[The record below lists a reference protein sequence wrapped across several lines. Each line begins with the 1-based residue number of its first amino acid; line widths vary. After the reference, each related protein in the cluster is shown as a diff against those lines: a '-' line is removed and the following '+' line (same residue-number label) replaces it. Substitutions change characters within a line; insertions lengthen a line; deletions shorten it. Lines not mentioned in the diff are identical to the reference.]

1 MKLLLSNACFSSAER
16 AFEAWRLAAIESGE
30 PVPANFN
37 GRAFLAK
44 IRAGDKIAALQ
55 ELISAQDTLAEWD
68 RTNAVPIVFAC
79 DTAAGIWSLQK
90 WGIDSILTTT
100 LLRFPKETGEGAEI
114 AILDLTFEVNDDI
127 MTFALA
133 DRCTAD
139 EESYISKLMPVS
151 DIGNAFEIETDIAE
165 LNVRHAV
172 MVCHARWRE
181 RMEPLLELAR
191 ETLAL
196 ADATI

>member
-16 AFEAWRLAAIESGE
+16 AFEAWRLAAIGGGE

-37 GRAFLAK
+37 GRAFLAN

-55 ELISAQDTLAEWD
+55 ELIWAQDTLETPERA
-68 RTNAVPIVFAC
+68 NADSIVFAG
-79 DTAAGIWSLQK
+79 DTGGDIWSLQK

-151 DIGNAFEIETDIAE
+151 DIGNVFQIETEIAD
-165 LNVRHAV
+165 LNVRHALS
-172 MVCHARWRE
+172 VCHARWRE